1 MKICFLLLRPD
12 ANTKLGGDA
21 LQAHFIA
28 DEINK
33 SDKVEVTIE
42 NWSSDWA
49 LGNHDLVHLFNDR
62 PLFLYKA
69 LNTLKYENV
78 LISISPIHHSYTEML
93 RLRMYS
99 WPHTIFKKYVTKF
112 IFFFKIEKSFVHYT
126 GVLADLRLL
135 HDLSTVTKIVKYLL
149 TNPKEIVTRK
159 KLTKACDNVDH
170 FIFLAEGERITFQ
183 EDYNLRIQKYN
194 VIPNGVTLDLKD
206 NSIFPANK
214 TKGIIVVGRIEPRKR
229 QLEIAKFAKLK
240 SIPITF
246 VGALSPT
253 QKNYGESFLKCI
265 EGIDNI
271 QYLGALP
278 HVQVLRL
285 IRLSQ
290 TLFSASLAEVLSL
303 VEIEALAIGTNVVST
318 GAGYTSE
325 YASFPRFKIY
335 DSEDIM
341 TGLEIANSPSEYSTE
356 MMKSMKIFA
365 WDEIASKYEKV
376 FKQIVERE

>member
-149 TNPKEIVTRK
+149 QRDTI
-159 KLTKACDNVDH
+159 CQD
-170 FIFLAEGERITFQ
+170 
-183 EDYNLRIQKYN
+183 
-194 VIPNGVTLDLKD
+194 
-206 NSIFPANK
+206 
-214 TKGIIVVGRIEPRKR
+214 
-229 QLEIAKFAKLK
+229 
-240 SIPITF
+240 
-246 VGALSPT
+246 
-253 QKNYGESFLKCI
+253 
-265 EGIDNI
+265 
-271 QYLGALP
+271 
-278 HVQVLRL
+278 
-285 IRLSQ
+285 
-290 TLFSASLAEVLSL
+290 
-303 VEIEALAIGTNVVST
+303 
-318 GAGYTSE
+318 
-325 YASFPRFKIY
+325 
-335 DSEDIM
+335 
-341 TGLEIANSPSEYSTE
+341 
-356 MMKSMKIFA
+356 
-365 WDEIASKYEKV
+365 
-376 FKQIVERE
+376 